1 MDFGEPSAKYRV
13 TQMPDAEKLPSTLEN
28 PGSSAGTFCARL
40 ANQFIAER
48 DFQIAKIPEAMGLI
62 AASDTVLTLSDG
74 LSFTVLCM
82 VDREAHPGKVFAL
95 SVDEVVAIGTTCLKY
110 GEKTDGTRLPVSI
123 MILEAGPG
131 STEQRPRLKQFKRPS
146 VLSEVRPSAM
156 VADTTTAQ
164 VWYNHFSIGR
174 TSYPEFIQKFLS
186 ASRKANSDPVPA
198 AEVISEPAVPAVPS
212 EAVADPLPSTL
223 VTSEPSIAA
232 TPPKAAPDPVPAT
245 VVTSEPSAAAAPPE
259 AIPNPVS
266 AAVISSEAAAAATPP
281 EAAPNLVPATA
292 VTSEPAATVTP
303 PEAAPNL
310 APAAVATSE
319 AAAAALAEA
328 VSDPAPTAIVTSEQ
342 TAPAPPPQTASD
354 PVPATAV
361 ASKQVFP
368 ILTMAILAALIG
380 IFAAEIAYGIG
391 PWTELLQPTMTT
403 LVTFGGLVRT
413 GVLQYGEWYRLFAAP
428 FLHADAVHLAANAAG
443 LLIAGRRLE
452 SLVGRGWFGTIY
464 AVGALSGSLASLAL
478 NPEATVS
485 VGASGAIMG
494 SAAAML
500 IISLHFPAG
509 ATRTGLW
516 LNAIF
521 ALTLSIL
528 PLASALQ
535 GHSVDY
541 PVYLGGA
548 LGGAAVGS
556 ALLATW
562 SRVDP
567 WPKFAGIATAFAL
580 AGVLTLAYPVK
591 VVLLR
596 YPAVA
601 FSSQLIPT
609 EKFPRFGLSSTQTL
623 DLIAHYPR
631 DPRAH
636 LMRASEFLAAHD
648 MAGVE
653 REARA
658 GLAEENVWH
667 SILPAVVATN
677 LRVALAIALAD
688 SRRPEA
694 IAVAQPVCSS
704 MKEGPQRGLLD
715 ARKLCEI

>member
-1 MDFGEPSAKYRV
+1 MNFGEPRAKYRV
-13 TQMPDAEKLPSTLEN
+13 TQMPDADKLPSSPEN
-28 PGSSAGTFCARL
+28 PGNSDGTFCTHL
-40 ANQFIAER
+40 AGQFIAER
-48 DFQIAKIPEAMGLI
+48 GFQPAKIPEAMGLI

-82 VDREAHPGKVFAL
+82 VDREAHPDKIFAL
-95 SVDEVVAIGTTCLKY
+95 SADEVVAIGKTCLKY
-110 GEKTDGTRLPVSI
+110 GEKTDGTKLPISI
-123 MILEAGPG
+123 MILEVGPG

-156 VADTTTAQ
+156 VADTTTAL

-174 TSYPEFIQKFLS
+174 TSYPEFVQKFLS
-186 ASRKANSDPVPA
+186 ASRQVNSDPVPA
-198 AEVISEPAVPAVPS
+198 AVVTSEPAVPAAPP
-212 EAVADPLPSTL
+212 EATADPVPATL
-223 VTSEPSIAA
+223 VTSEPSTAA
-232 TPPKAAPDPVPAT
+232 APSKAAPDPVPAT
-245 VVTSEPSAAAAPPE
+245 GVTSEQAAAATLPE
-259 AIPNPVS
+259 ASPNLVP
-266 AAVISSEAAAAATPP
+266 AAVVTSEAAAAATPP
-281 EAAPNLVPATA
+281 EAAPNLVPAA
-292 VTSEPAATVTP
+292 VV
-303 PEAAPNL
+303 
-310 APAAVATSE
+310 TSE
-319 AAAAALAEA
+319 AAAAAPAEA
-328 VSDPAPTAIVTSEQ
+328 ASDPAPVALVTSDQ
-342 TAPAPPPQTASD
+342 TVPAAPEAASD

-361 ASKQVFP
+361 ASKTVFP
-368 ILTMAILAALIG
+368 ILTMAILATLIG
-380 IFAAEIAYGIG
+380 GFAAEIAYGIG
-391 PWTELLQPTMTT
+391 PWTELLKPTMTT
-403 LVTFGGLVRT
+403 LVTFGGLVRA

-443 LLIAGRRLE
+443 LLIAGKRLE
-452 SLVGRGWFGTIY
+452 SLVGRGWFGAIY

-478 NPEATVS
+478 NPASTVS

-494 SAAAML
+494 SVAAML

-516 LNAIF
+516 LNAIC

-535 GHSVDY
+535 GHGVDY
-541 PVYLGGA
+541 AAHLGGA
-548 LGGAAVGS
+548 IGGAAVGL
-556 ALLATW
+556 ALLTTW
-562 SRVDP
+562 SQAEP
-567 WPKFAGIATAFAL
+567 LPKFAGIAAAFAV
-580 AGVLTLAYPVK
+580 AGVLTLAYPIK

-609 EKFPRFGLSSTQTL
+609 EKFPRFGLSSAQTL

-636 LMRASEFLAAHD
+636 LMRASEFLATHD
-648 MAGVE
+648 LAGVE